1 MAFSDYLSSGF
12 SVTGKSVEDILSL
25 NPDDFVYMDE
35 SDVRKIVGRLVSA
48 GNKRLRAFERKGDY
62 SPAYN
67 RAMESGGKFS
77 TAGKDFDQL
86 QEEFARAREFFQSP
100 TGSLKEWSKQK
111 KYMEKIQVSTPDA
124 GDTGLPEEPLNP
136 NLRWEIFEKLRK
148 HDPKFSAKVM
158 KYRAIETIEEQIS
171 SYESEGLDPRLLKE
185 DYYISRLQ
193 RDLMQEYEREA
204 ELNESFDA
212 AVSEFFDT

>member
-1 MAFSDYLSSGF
+1 MAFSDYLSNGF

-77 TAGKDFDQL
+77 TAGKDFNQL
-86 QEEFARAREFFQSP
+86 QEEFVRAREFFHSP
-100 TGSLKEWSKQK
+100 TGSLKEWRKQK
-111 KYMEKIQVSTPDA
+111 KYMEKVQVSTPDA
-124 GDTGLPEEPLNP
+124 GVNEEPLSP

-148 HDPKFSAKVM
+148 HDPKFSVKVM

-185 DYYISRLQ
+185 GYYISRLH
-193 RDLMQEYEREA
+193 RDLMRAYEQEA